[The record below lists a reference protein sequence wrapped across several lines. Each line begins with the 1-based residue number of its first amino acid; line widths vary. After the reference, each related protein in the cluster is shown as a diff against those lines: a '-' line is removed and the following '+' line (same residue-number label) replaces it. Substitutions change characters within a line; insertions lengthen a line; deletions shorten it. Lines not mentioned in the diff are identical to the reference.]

1 MDSEAVLLVIGL
13 FVVLGLAF
21 LLRYRRKGKIGIKGP
36 WGTSFDAEGSNEAPS
51 REPAV
56 VVEDAKS
63 RAGGLKA
70 TDHTGRGA
78 AVRRVE
84 VERDL
89 DVRSGSDPKVLPP
102 D

>member
-1 MDSEAVLLVIGL
+1 MDSEAVLMVIAL

-21 LLRYRRKGKIGIKGP
+21 ILRYRRKSKIGIRGP
-36 WGTSFDAEGSNEAPS
+36 WGTSFEAQGSNEPPS

-56 VVEDAKS
+56 IVEDAKS
-63 RAGGLKA
+63 HAGSLRA
-70 TDHTGRGA
+70 TDETGRGA

-89 DVRSGSDPKVLPP
+89 DVRSGSGPKADPPA
-102 D
+102 